1 MSDARDVIT
10 NTSGALA
17 NMSLSRRKL
26 IAAGGAAV
34 GLAAAGV
41 AGVSLVHHGEGAAP
55 SPTPAQVAQAAPTKV
70 SISTPPS
77 TPAPTQA
84 PAAAEALPN
93 GMALVTSPR
102 LPLWNVAASEWQ
114 GLIQGATKSWR
125 DVGCPIGLPVSGVA
139 IDGLVPDGM
148 KPAKTVNN
156 YDELVKALTGSVGAI
171 AMVPVDQIDFRVSV
185 VNVDGVNPLTAGGTN
200 GMATLGF
207 VGDIV
212 PGRNVAI
219 HMRKFGDPTHPFH
232 KIKEILKSFDLTI
245 ANLEGDLS
253 STIPPPEESNPNTFD
268 FIADPA
274 MIDGFKLAGIDAVTM
289 ANNHT
294 VWNDEGRGP
303 AAFLD
308 TVAALEAA
316 TFDYFGAG
324 RDLDRARQAFVTKVN
339 GLSVAI
345 TGIDG
350 VTANMEQQGDPGVL
364 AGSVAAG
371 ASSPGTNPFDT
382 PTFLG
387 DIEALAGQ
395 HDIVIPYFHMGRE
408 YIGVLPGWALQAAR
422 SAIDHGASMVVTN
435 HPHVIQGMENYKG
448 RPIVYSPGN
457 FIFDQMFSVDTRQGH
472 ILDLTFKGNKVVG
485 LRTHGVEIIDFNQPR
500 LMSPGEQAALMDRF
514 WRASDVLAGG

>member
-1 MSDARDVIT
+1 MSDAKDLIT
-10 NTSGALA
+10 NTSAALA
-17 NMSLSRRKL
+17 NLPVSRRKL
-26 IAAGGAAV
+26 IAAGGAAI
-34 GLAAAGV
+34 GLAAAGI
-41 AGVSLVHHGEGAAP
+41 AGASLVNNGQGAAP

-70 SISTPPS
+70 SISTPPAS
-77 TPAPTQA
+77 TPAPAQ
-84 PAAAEALPN
+84 AAALPK

-114 GLIQGATKSWR
+114 GLIQGETKTWR
-125 DVGCPIGLPVSGVA
+125 DVGCPVGLPVSGLA
-139 IDGLVPDGM
+139 IDGLVPAGL
-148 KPAKTVNN
+148 KPAKVVNN
-156 YDELVKALTGSVGAI
+156 YDELVTGLNASVGAI
-171 AMVPVDQIDFRVSV
+171 AMIPVDQVDFRVSV
-185 VNVDGVNPLTAGGTN
+185 LSVDGVNPLTSGGTN

-232 KIKEILKSFDLTI
+232 KVKEMLKRFDLTI

-253 STIPPPEESNPNTFD
+253 SNIPPPEEADPNTFD

-274 MIDGFKLAGIDAVTM
+274 MIDGFKLAGIDVVTM

-294 VWNDEGRGP
+294 VWNDSGRGLAP
-303 AAFLD
+303 FLD

-316 TFDYFGAG
+316 AFDYFGAG
-324 RDLDRARQAFVTKVN
+324 SDLDRARQAFVTKVN
-339 GLSVAI
+339 GLSIAI

-371 ASSPGTNPFDT
+371 ASNPGTNPFDT

-387 DIEALAGQ
+387 DISALAGQ

-422 SAIDHGASMVVTN
+422 SAIDAGAAMVVTN
-435 HPHVIQGMENYKG
+435 HPHVIQGMEIYKG
-448 RPIVYSPGN
+448 KPIVYSPGN

-472 ILDLTFKGNKVVG
+472 ILDLTFKGSKVVG
-485 LRTHGVEIIDFNQPR
+485 LRTHGVEIVDFNQPR

-514 WRASDVLAGG
+514 WRATDVLAGG

>member
-1 MSDARDVIT
+1 MSDAKDLISS
-10 NTSGALA
+10 TSAALA
-17 NMSLSRRKL
+17 NVPVTRRKL
-26 IAAGGAAV
+26 IAAGGAAA
-34 GLAAAGV
+34 GLAV
-41 AGVSLVHHGEGAAP
+41 AGVTGATLLHGNESAP
-55 SPTPAQVAQAAPTKV
+55 PASTPAQVARTAPTATR
-70 SISTPPS
+70 IATPPAQS
-77 TPAPTQA
+77 TA
-84 PAAAEALPN
+84 PAVSANVPQ

-102 LPLWNVAASEWQ
+102 LPLWNVAATEWQ
-114 GLIQGATKSWR
+114 GLIHGETKSWR
-125 DVGCPIGLPVSGVA
+125 DVGCPIGLPVSSLA

-148 KPAKTVNN
+148 KPAKVVND
-156 YDELVKALTGSVGAI
+156 YDALVQGLNRSIGAI
-171 AMVPVDQIDFRVSV
+171 AMIPVDQVDFRVNV
-185 VNVDGVNPLTAGGTN
+185 LAVNGVNPLTAGDAN

-219 HMRKFGDPTHPFH
+219 HMRKFGDPTHSFH
-232 KIKEILKSFDLTI
+232 KVKEILKRFDITI

-253 STIPPPEESNPNTFD
+253 ANIPPPEESDPNTFD

-274 MIDGFKLAGIDAVTM
+274 MIEGFKLAGIDAVTM

-294 VWNDEGRGP
+294 VWNDSGRGVAP
-303 AAFLD
+303 FLD
-308 TVAALEAA
+308 TVDALEAA
-316 TFDYFGAG
+316 KFDYFGAG

-339 GLSVAI
+339 GLSIAI

-387 DIEALAGQ
+387 DISALAGQ

-408 YIGVLPGWALQAAR
+408 YIGVLPDWALQAAR
-422 SAIDHGASMVVTN
+422 SAIDSGASMVVTN
-435 HPHVIQGMENYKG
+435 HPHVIQGMETYKG
-448 RPIVYSPGN
+448 KPIIYSPGN

-485 LRTHGVEIIDFNQPR
+485 LRTHGVEIVDFNQPR

-514 WRASDVLAGG
+514 WRATDVLATR